1 MKDSSRAFD
10 EQKLSR
16 RGLVLS
22 AVALVLSGCGASTSF
37 VSSWKAPDA
46 KPLEF
51 RGSKVAA
58 VVMMSSEPT
67 RRAAEDKLA
76 GEISARGATGV
87 PMYSILPNV
96 NPGDEAQAR
105 AALEQANVKGVVVMR
120 PMSVEKQVVV
130 APSAYSD
137 SMYAGYWNGGYY
149 AHGWGSPYGVST
161 MNNTYLTTTVSIETL
176 IYSLA
181 QNKLVWGGQSKTAD
195 PTSVDALVAE
205 VASAAADE
213 LAEQGLVAR

>member
-1 MKDSSRAFD
+1 MKDTSRAFD
-10 EQKLSR
+10 EQRVSC

-22 AVALVLSGCGASTSF
+22 AAVLVLAGCSSTSF
-37 VSSWKAPDA
+37 VSSWKAPEA
-46 KPLEF
+46 HPLEF

-76 GEISARGATGV
+76 QEISARGAQGV
-87 PMYSILPNV
+87 PMYVILPNAS
-96 NPGDEAQAR
+96 PGDEAQAR

-120 PMSVEKQVVV
+120 PIGVEKQVVV

-137 SMYAGYWNGGYY
+137 SMYAGYWSGGYY
-149 AHGWGSPYGVST
+149 AHGWGNPYAVSS

-213 LAEQGLVAR
+213 LAEQGLIAR